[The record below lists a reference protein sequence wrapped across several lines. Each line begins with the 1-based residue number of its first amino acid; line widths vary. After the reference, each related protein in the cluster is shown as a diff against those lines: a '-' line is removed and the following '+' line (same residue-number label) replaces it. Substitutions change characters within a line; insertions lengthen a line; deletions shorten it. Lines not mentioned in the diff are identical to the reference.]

1 MPQAASREPPAR
13 IKRGASHNQ
22 SLPTSRSCSRSLA
35 LSLSPALSLA
45 HPPSF
50 SLVLSLAVSLSL
62 TISPPRH
69 LVDSASTCL
78 PLSCL
83 ATRGSRAPSTP
94 SINVPTPATLPA
106 AGKAVPRP
114 RGGAPREQLGR
125 VGCAAHLC
133 SLVWRACSA
142 WARGSSR
149 RRTCWCRTTL
159 GLQTRARAR
168 AWVCVC
174 VSRTP
179 LLSPTTCARDE
190 AQVQCGAKCGA
201 VRCGAVRRKQMAG
214 AGFSIRTIRRR
225 SFQRLSSWRRCP
237 ATSRGCCGRSGRFP
251 SCARVWWWV
260 GGWWWGLARVRVRV
274 RVRACVRV
282 HVCVVVGVGVARVCV
297 RKQTGACSI

>member
-190 AQVQCGAKCGA
+190 AQVQYGAKCGA
-201 VRCGAVRRKQMAG
+201 VRCGAVRCDASKWLAPASAYVRFDGVHSSGFHLGEDARPHLGG
-214 AGFSIRTIRRR
+214 A
-225 SFQRLSSWRRCP
+225 
-237 ATSRGCCGRSGRFP
+237 ADVVDASRAAHVCGGG
-251 SCARVWWWV
+251 WV
-260 GGWWWGLARVRVRV
+260 GGGEGGLARVC
-274 RVRACVRV
+274 VRACVR
-282 HVCVVVGVGVARVCV
+282 ACV
-297 RKQTGACSI
+297 RTCVWWLGWG